1 MISPTSSETFN
12 QIICLETIP
21 CPFFIFI
28 FFFITLFI
36 LFASQ
41 TWPPPNP
48 PFTQSLPLP
57 LPLLLWQD
65 VVPLGK
71 HSTLSI
77 KSAELSTSS
86 LTKVRELSPVRGTG
100 STDRQQSQAQPMHTP
115 VVGGCPWRLSC
126 TSYIRAAGLGPAGVC
141 CLVVQSLGAP
151 KGPG

>member
-1 MISPTSSETFN
+1 MMSFFLIFEWNDNFSYFFTLHEYYQSNKQKVLCILKKTVWYWMISPTSSETFN

-71 HSTLSI
+71 HSILSI

-100 STDRQQSQAQPMHTP
+100 STDRQQ
-115 VVGGCPWRLSC
+115 V
-126 TSYIRAAGLGPAGVC
+126 
-141 CLVVQSLGAP
+141 
-151 KGPG
+151 